1 MLYVY
6 NGSTQDVAANAAVD
20 LGTSQRCGNC
30 ATLNGDAV
38 QLNAPGWYRFD
49 ASVTGTT
56 DAVGTFSVEARV
68 DGVAVPGATASQTV
82 GVVGDLAALPLAF
95 MVRADGCRWNSLPLV
110 TLVNVGG
117 AGSVDNVSM
126 TVTRVA

>member
-1 MLYVY
+1 MLYTY
-6 NGSTQDVAANAAVD
+6 NESTQAVAVDATVD
-20 LGTSQRCGNC
+20 LGTALRCGNC

-38 QLNAPGWYRFD
+38 QLNAPGWYRFE

-56 DAVGTFSVEARV
+56 DAAGVLTVEARV

-82 GVVGDLAALPLAF
+82 GVAGDLAALPLAF
-95 MVRADGCRWNSLPLV
+95 MVRADGCRWNSRPLV
-110 TLVNVGG
+110 TLVNVGD
-117 AGSVDNVSM
+117 AGTIENVAM